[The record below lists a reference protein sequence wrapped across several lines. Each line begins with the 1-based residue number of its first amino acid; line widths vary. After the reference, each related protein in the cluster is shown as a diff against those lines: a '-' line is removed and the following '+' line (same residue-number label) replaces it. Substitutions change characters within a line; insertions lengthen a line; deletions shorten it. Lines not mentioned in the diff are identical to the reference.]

1 MSITEKPQAEEV
13 SRACAEEAQTVQKH
27 RSGLQL
33 ALLAMS
39 KDKLAL
45 GSTLVVIIILFLTI
59 AAPWVSPYDPNEAD
73 PAVGRLAEPLTPGHI
88 FGTDGQG
95 RDILSRLIWGGRVSL
110 PIAAVP
116 IIVSSF
122 LGLIIGLAAGWFAGA
137 LRVAIM
143 RSLDVIFAFPG
154 VLLAVAVAAILGP
167 GMMNAMMAMSIVIL
181 PYVARIVYVETV
193 RLRSSTFIEAA
204 RVCGMST
211 TGILI
216 REILPNVLS
225 PVIVYGT
232 TSLGGMVV
240 FAAGLSF
247 LGVGVQPPT
256 ADWGIMA
263 ANGRE
268 MLISAPWVSLIPGT
282 TIVFVAVAL
291 NFMGDGLRDALDPR
305 LRTQR

>member
-1 MSITEKPQAEEV
+1 MPALISDRHVRRYE
-13 SRACAEEAQTVQKH
+13 
-27 RSGLQL
+27 L
-33 ALLAMS
+33 ALAGTVIVL
-39 KDKLAL
+39 L
-45 GSTLVVIIILFLTI
+45 TILVTI
-59 AAPWVSPYDPNEAD
+59 AAPLISPFDPNEAD
-73 PAVGRLAEPLTPGHI
+73 RAVGRLAPPLTPEHL

-95 RDILSRLIWGGRVSL
+95 RDILSRLIWGGRISQ
-110 PIAAVP
+110 PIAAIP
-116 IIVSSF
+116 IIVSSV
-122 LGLIIGLAAGWFAGA
+122 LGLVLGLLAGWILGPASA
-137 LRVAIM
+137 VIM

-167 GMMNAMMAMSIVIL
+167 GMMNAMLAMSIVVL

-193 RLRSSTFIEAA
+193 RLRDSTFVEAA
-204 RVCGMST
+204 RVCGMGT
-211 TGILI
+211 FGILA

-232 TSLGGMVV
+232 TSLGALVV

-263 ANGRE
+263 SNGRDV
-268 MLISAPWVSLIPGT
+268 LVSAPWVSLIPGGV
-282 TIVFVAVAL
+282 IVVVAVAL

-305 LRTQR
+305 LRSRR